1 MGLNAVVAFQVATAT
16 GSWQTAMGLVVLDG
30 LVVLAFVLAGVRE
43 AVMRAIP
50 LDLRRAISVG
60 IGLFIA
66 LIGAVNARLVIIP
79 PGSMAAID
87 KNPLALVPPVTYGSL
102 HAAEPLI
109 ALRRP
114 AGHWVPPRAPGRGRH
129 PDWHRHRHRAGHRRG
144 RDHAALGRL
153 AAPAAFRHRVSGRR
167 ARRTG
172 LAVRAAADVAGDGRL
187 LRHDRDGHRNCR
199 RSEAADA

>member
-1 MGLNAVVAFQVATAT
+1 
-16 GSWQTAMGLVVLDG
+16 
-30 LVVLAFVLAGVRE
+30 
-43 AVMRAIP
+43 MRAIP

-109 ALRRP
+109 AFVGLLVIAFLLARRV
-114 AGHWVPPRAPGRGRH
+114 AGAILIGIGVGTVLAIV
-129 PDWHRHRHRAGHRRG
+129 AGVSTLP
-144 RDHAALGRL
+144 LGRL
-153 AAPAAFRHRVSGRR
+153 AAAAAFRHRVPGRR

-172 LAVRAAADVAGDGRL
+172 LAVRAAAAVAGDGRL
-187 LRHDRDGHRNCR
+187 LRHDRDGHGNCR